1 MSSPTEG
8 NVDHV
13 APLVSYVASP
23 RAADASTN
31 LTNTGNFSPEKKKS
45 KAAVVTKLSTVGSTT
60 TDDFFNSWG
69 DDNEVENDDAVA
81 NATPSSAPIDTAN
94 EKIKEA
100 LYQQINVNDQDASQ
114 VTMPLEQ
121 SMTQQAAQETH
132 PEESN
137 AWDNDDLDIQEA
149 EDSVES
155 TDVIQS
161 QVTAA
166 EGEIH
171 IESTTE
177 EATPKEGE
185 IHPIPLIENSLKED
199 LSDDLAPEENAWDDE
214 IDIPDDNVEETIKEI
229 SQPANDK
236 IEGPSTNYHTVES
249 TNEVEPPSAINT
261 ASEEPLSNSP
271 VVDDAREESDKLD
284 NLDENIIS
292 TEVVP
297 KEEML
302 DEATTNEAS
311 CESFLLI
318 ENTASAPI
326 VDNEVLEDGQDR
338 LCQSNA
344 EAVENPWAEDDLDI
358 TEETNDTHAE
368 SAVEESTL
376 SSQVN
381 ATIDDTHL
389 IGEGAGELTK
399 AAVER
404 VDDKYDPSNDKAA
417 EVEKTHS
424 NEVGNLNNT
433 DHIAEVDVS
442 NTIDNDIVGSIE
454 KLAAPSGASADAMTE
469 QDINPSVKNAAKDAQ
484 DEDIAHPSNEAENH
498 DEELH
503 CERSE
508 RMESV
513 GEIDIVTESVLLEEI
528 QADERKASEAAASL
542 GELNDSATKEE
553 AGDAA
558 KDEVS
563 KPVES
568 ALVQEQKEADTLT
581 IFEGATDIAA
591 ATQSLQ
597 SVFENHTSNLF
608 DTSKSSS
615 MFGWSFQNDTATNQA
630 AEATSFDEAGS
641 NPMISQAKPP
651 ETKEV
656 SSQPIDDANLINDL
670 YNDDALDDMYDD
682 DSDEEETETD
692 TLNED
697 KPVLVSDTTQKV
709 GESEGRVVPEP
720 VSQQVVDKFVGQLER
735 MTESHQ
741 LEMDELHRTYKLE
754 LAKLQGELDDERTK
768 KKNIKARDAVAAHDK
783 HLSAMRELEKTF
795 NKTLQEKDEELE
807 QVMQRNEG
815 FTLKMDSMRREVDGL
830 LKLVDER

>member
-1 MSSPTEG
+1 MSSSTEG

-13 APLVSYVASP
+13 APLVSDVASP
-23 RAADASTN
+23 RAADASAN
-31 LTNTGNFSPEKKKS
+31 QKNAGNFSAEKKKS

-69 DDNEVENDDAVA
+69 DDNEVDDNDAVA

-94 EKIKEA
+94 EKIKEG
-100 LYQQINVNDQDASQ
+100 VNTVASQ
-114 VTMPLEQ
+114 KILPLEQ
-121 SMTQQAAQETH
+121 SMTRQAAQETH
-132 PEESN
+132 PEENN
-137 AWDNDDLDIQEA
+137 AWDNDDLDIQVA
-149 EDSVES
+149 EDSVEN
-155 TDVIQS
+155 TDTIQS
-161 QVTAA
+161 QVTVA

-185 IHPIPLIENSLKED
+185 IHPIPLNENSLKED
-199 LSDDLAPEENAWDDE
+199 LSDDLAPEEDAWDDE
-214 IDIPDDNVEETIKEI
+214 IDIPDDHVEESIEEI
-229 SQPANDK
+229 SQPAKDK
-236 IEGPSTNYHTVES
+236 FEGPSTNYHNVES
-249 TNEVEPPSAINT
+249 TNEVEPSSAINT
-261 ASEEPLSNSP
+261 DSEEPLSNSP
-271 VVDDAREESDKLD
+271 VVDDAREESDKL
-284 NLDENIIS
+284 NSLDENFIS
-292 TEVVP
+292 TEVVVA

-302 DEATTNEAS
+302 DEATTNEAAG
-311 CESFLLI
+311 ESSLLI

-326 VDNEVLEDGQDR
+326 VDNAVLEDEHDR
-338 LCQSNA
+338 LFQSNA
-344 EAVENPWAEDDLDI
+344 EAVENPWAEDDVDI

-376 SSQVN
+376 SSQAN

-389 IGEGAGELTK
+389 IGEGAGEPTK

-417 EVEKTHS
+417 EVEKAHS

-433 DHIAEVDVS
+433 DHTAEVDVS
-442 NTIDNDIVGSIE
+442 NTIDIVGSIE

-484 DEDIAHPSNEAENH
+484 DEDIAHPSNEAANH
-498 DEELH
+498 DEEVH

-508 RMESV
+508 HMESM
-513 GEIDIVTESVLLEEI
+513 GEIDIVTESVLSEEI
-528 QADERKASEAAASL
+528 QADETKASEAAASL

-641 NPMISQAKPP
+641 NPMILQAKPP

-682 DSDEEETETD
+682 SDEEETETD

-709 GESEGRVVPEP
+709 GESEGRVGPEP